1 MNRVQKKTTYSI
13 RASSICKVIVAMT
26 FAAVAGLSYVYLK
39 NQLTE
44 LGHEQIILEKDLTD
58 LQRDNQIIESTLGSL
73 SSRRELMKSLA
84 KDSRGLIPITTD
96 QVVRLNQ
103 GRGPVGN
110 ELRIVSNRAG
120 NQ

>member
-1 MNRVQKKTTYSI
+1 MNRTHKKNTYSI
-13 RASSICKVIVAMT
+13 RASSICKVIVATT
-26 FAAVAGLSYVYLK
+26 FAAIAGLSYVYLK
-39 NQLTE
+39 NQLNE
-44 LGHEQIILEKDLTD
+44 FGHEQIALEKELAD

-73 SSRRELMKSLA
+73 SSRQELMKSLA

-103 GRGPVGN
+103 GHSPAGDEV
-110 ELRIVSNRAG
+110 RIVSNRAV

>member
-1 MNRVQKKTTYSI
+1 MTRPQKNPTYSI
-13 RASSICKVIVAMT
+13 RASSICKMIVAMT

-44 LGHEQIILEKDLTD
+44 FGNEQIALERELTD

-103 GRGPVGN
+103 GRGPVGD
-110 ELRIVSNRAG
+110 ELRIVSNRAV

>member
-1 MNRVQKKTTYSI
+1 MNRTQKKTYSI
-13 RASSICKVIVAMT
+13 RASSICKVIVAMA
-26 FAAVAGLSYVYLK
+26 FAAIAGLSYVYLK

-44 LGHEQIILEKDLTD
+44 LGNEQIVLEKKLTD

-84 KDSRGLIPITTD
+84 KDSRGLVPITTD

-103 GRGPVGN
+103 ERRAVGD
-110 ELRIVSNRAG
+110 ELRIVSNRAT

>member
-1 MNRVQKKTTYSI
+1 MNRIQKKTTYSI

-44 LGHEQIILEKDLTD
+44 FGHEQIVLEKELAD

-103 GRGPVGN
+103 GHGPVGN

>member
-1 MNRVQKKTTYSI
+1 MNRPQKKSTYSI
-13 RASSICKVIVAMT
+13 RASSICKLIVAMT
-26 FAAVAGLSYVYLK
+26 FTAIAGLSYVYLK
-39 NQLTE
+39 NQLNDF
-44 LGHEQIILEKDLTD
+44 GNEQVALEKDLGD
-58 LQRDNQIIESTLGSL
+58 LQRDNQIIETTLGSL

-103 GRGPVGN
+103 GRGPVGD
-110 ELRIVSNRAG
+110 ELRVVSNRAT

>member
-1 MNRVQKKTTYSI
+1 MNRNRRNITYSI
-13 RASSICKVIVAMT
+13 KVASILKVVVITAIL
-26 FAAVAGLSYVYLK
+26 AIAGLSYVYLK

-44 LGHEQIILEKDLTD
+44 FGHEQIALEKELAD

-103 GRGPVGN
+103 GRGPVGD

>member
-1 MNRVQKKTTYSI
+1 MNRSPKKSSYSI

-26 FAAVAGLSYVYLK
+26 FVAIAGLSYVYLK

-44 LGHEQIILEKDLTD
+44 IGNEQTVLEKELAD

-84 KDSRGLIPITTD
+84 KDSRGLVPITTD

-103 GRGPVGN
+103 GRGPVGD
-110 ELRIVSNRAG
+110 EVRIVSNRAG

>member
-1 MNRVQKKTTYSI
+1 MNRPQKKNTYSI
-13 RASSICKVIVAMT
+13 RASSICKVIVATT
-26 FAAVAGLSYVYLK
+26 FAAIAGLSYVYLK

-44 LGHEQIILEKDLTD
+44 FGHEQIALEKELTD

-103 GRGPVGN
+103 GRGPVGD
-110 ELRIVSNRAG
+110 EVRIVSNHAG